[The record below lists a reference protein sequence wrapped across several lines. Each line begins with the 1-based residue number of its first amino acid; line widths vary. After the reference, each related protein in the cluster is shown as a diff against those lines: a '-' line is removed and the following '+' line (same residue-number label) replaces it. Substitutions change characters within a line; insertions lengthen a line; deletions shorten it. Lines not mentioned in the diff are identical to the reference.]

1 MNLLSEARL
10 RLPVRLK
17 LAVVS
22 AGLTFVI
29 LLLFAVVVGT
39 FTVRRLN
46 SSFDSELRSATASL
60 ADRIRLRPEP
70 TVPEDLLSAASAGGA
85 EIRVLDRSGRVIGS
99 APLNGANLGP
109 AQRRAAR
116 RRRLPRGLAAAA
128 GGQRGRRQ
136 LPVAHARAPLRR
148 AGGLRA
154 VRAPARRR

>member
-70 TVPEDLLSAASAGGA
+70 TVPEDL
-85 EIRVLDRSGRVIGS
+85 S
-99 APLNGANLGP
+99 APP
-109 AQRRAAR
+109 RPAAR
-116 RRRLPRGLAAAA
+116 RSACWT
-128 GGQRGRRQ
+128 
-136 LPVAHARAPLRR
+136 
-148 AGGLRA
+148 
-154 VRAPARRR
+154 APAG

>member
-60 ADRIRLRPEP
+60 ADRIRLRPSRP
-70 TVPEDLLSAASAGGA
+70 C
-85 EIRVLDRSGRVIGS
+85 
-99 APLNGANLGP
+99 
-109 AQRRAAR
+109 
-116 RRRLPRGLAAAA
+116 PRTC
-128 GGQRGRRQ
+128 
-136 LPVAHARAPLRR
+136 
-148 AGGLRA
+148 
-154 VRAPARRR
+154 